1 MSGKIGACHRSAL
14 PAPAGRPIF
23 APMRWIPALIACC
36 LPFSAAAHPHVFI
49 DTGLEFIVDESGN
62 LTHVRVTWA
71 YDDFYSLLVLE
82 DMGLD
87 PDGDG
92 VLTPE
97 EQAQLRGFDAQWIEG
112 FSGDLDMRLGDVALE
127 LSGPLEPTAST
138 EAGRIVTTH
147 LRAVTGSPRL
157 DGAALSVKPYDE
169 TYYTAYEVA
178 RPVTLTGRDDC
189 RLERFEPDIDGQ
201 LAQMQQMLLRID
213 ADADLEEMDIPLMGA
228 EFATEIR
235 VTCPGS

>member
-1 MSGKIGACHRSAL
+1 MHRIALLLSLLL
-14 PAPAGRPIF
+14 PAPLG
-23 APMRWIPALIACC
+23 
-36 LPFSAAAHPHVFI
+36 AHPHVFV
-49 DTGLEFIVDESGN
+49 DTGVELIFDADQK

-71 YDDFYSLLVLE
+71 YDDFYSLIILE

-92 VLTPE
+92 LLTREE
-97 EQAQLRGFDAQWIEG
+97 EQQLAGFDAQWIEG
-112 FSGDLDMRLGDVALE
+112 YTGDLDIRLGDSALD
-127 LSGPLEPTAST
+127 LSGPLEPTATT

-147 LRAVTGSPRL
+147 LRAVKNAPRL
-157 DGAALSVKPYDE
+157 GGAALSVKPYDE

-189 RLERFEPDIDGQ
+189 TVQRFEPDIDGQ

-213 ADADLEEMDIPLMGA
+213 ADADLEELDIPLMGA

-235 VTCPGS
+235 VTCPVS

>member
-1 MSGKIGACHRSAL
+1 MRRIALIFSAL
-14 PAPAGRPIF
+14 FPAS
-23 APMRWIPALIACC
+23 L
-36 LPFSAAAHPHVFI
+36 AAHPHVFV
-49 DTGLEFIVDESGN
+49 DTGFELIFDAEGRLS
-62 LTHVRVTWA
+62 HVRVTWA
-71 YDDFYSLLVLE
+71 YDDFYSLLILE

-97 EQAQLRGFDAQWIEG
+97 EQAQLSGFDAQWIEG
-112 FSGDLDMRLGDVALE
+112 FTGDLDMRLDDKALE
-127 LSGPLEPTAST
+127 LSGPLEPTATT

-147 LRAVTGSPRL
+147 LRAVSSSPRL
-157 DGAALSVKPYDE
+157 EGAALSVKPYDE

-178 RPVTLTGRDDC
+178 RPVTLTGREDC
-189 RLERFEPDIDGQ
+189 TLERFEPDIDGQ